1 MSPEED
7 LPWREEELAWTG
19 VVVHLVEEGE
29 VRLVEE
35 VVHLGFVELLPEL
48 MVVSEHP
55 WVEVVVHQAG
65 S

>member
-1 MSPEED
+1 MVG
-7 LPWREEELAWTG
+7 R
-19 VVVHLVEEGE
+19 LVEEE

-48 MVVSEHP
+48 MVVLALP
-55 WVEVVVHQAG
+55 WVVGVVHQAG